1 LEDRNTI
8 EMQAITA
15 LAHLRA
21 AVLYVADPSEQ
32 CGYNLEQQISLFNN
46 IRPLFANKPL
56 IFVMNKTDVIRLED
70 LPEEKRSIMDEI
82 VQDPDVL
89 MLEMSTFN
97 EDGVMTVKQEAC
109 ERLLSFRIEA
119 KMRTKKVNDF
129 LNRVHVAVPQPRD
142 DKQRLPY
149 IPEKVMLRNQ
159 AMLTDGELPKKKLL
173 KDIEAEL
180 GDDYILDLKRNYDLP
195 DDQKYDIIPEI
206 WEGHNIADYVDPDI
220 MKKLEELEKEE
231 EIRERAGYYDDS
243 DEEEDDEV
251 KSIRGLAAKIR
262 EKKKLMR
269 IERDL
274 KKNSRKPTLPR
285 NTMAKTRERSV
296 AGLKRKMGELG
307 VDIDDKNPNTN
318 FARSVSRTRSQPPAE
333 KRMRRESTAR
343 SRSRS
348 MSKPPRDEMGIKDL
362 TMKHKLQKQKA
373 KAQVKGIAKHARKG
387 EGDRHVFDL
396 KPKHLFTGKRGNGK
410 TDRR

>member
-1 LEDRNTI
+1 
-8 EMQAITA
+8 

-56 IFVMNKTDVIRLED
+56 IFVLNKTDVIRLED

-82 VQDPDVL
+82 VQDPDIL
-89 MLEMSTFN
+89 MLEMSTFK
-97 EDGVMTVKQEAC
+97 EDGVMNVKQEAC
-109 ERLLSFRIEA
+109 DRLLSYRIEA

-129 LNRVHVAVPQPRD
+129 LNRVHVAIPQPRD
-142 DKQRLPY
+142 DKQRMPY
-149 IPEKVMLRNQ
+149 IPEKVMLRKQ

-173 KDIEAEL
+173 REIEEEL

-195 DDQKYDIIPEI
+195 DEQKYDIIPEI
-206 WEGHNIADYVDPDI
+206 WEGHNIADYIDPDI
-220 MKKLEELEKEE
+220 LKKLEELEKEE
-231 EIRERAGYYDDS
+231 DIRELAGYYDTDE
-243 DEEEDDEV
+243 EEEDDEV
-251 KSIRGLAAKIR
+251 KNIRGLAAKIR

-274 KKNSRKPTLPR
+274 KKNSRKPTIPR
-285 NTMAKTRERSV
+285 NTIAMSRERSV
-296 AGLKRKMGELG
+296 SGLKRKMSELG
-307 VDIDDKNPNTN
+307 VDIDDKNPNAH
-318 FARSVSRTRSQPPAE
+318 FARSVSRARSQPPE
-333 KRMRRESTAR
+333 KRVRRESTAQ

-362 TMKHKLQKQKA
+362 TMKNKLQKEKA
-373 KAQVKGIAKHARKG
+373 KSQLKGIAKYARKG
-387 EGDRHVFDL
+387 EGDRHIFNL
-396 KPKHLFTGKRGNGK
+396 MPKHLFTGKRGNGK